1 MDVETRLARVEADQQ
16 IRQLISRYSFA
27 LDERLPDELSALF
40 AEDATMRSGDGAMNS
55 DGREAILKMFYGRLD
70 LLGPGSHY
78 MHDVQIDFV
87 SETEATG
94 KVSAHVEIMRKGT
107 MMVGA
112 MRYRDRYCKTAD
124 GWRFQA
130 REVGFLYY
138 VPIDRYFD
146 ILRQRDRNLAYD
158 EPRPADFPEKL
169 ASWSA

>member
-1 MDVETRLARVEADQQ
+1 MDFERRLARVEADQQ
-16 IRQLISRYSFA
+16 IRQLVSRYCFA
-27 LDERLPDELSALF
+27 LDERLPDELGALF

-55 DGREAILKMFYGRLD
+55 EGREAILKMFYGRLD

-87 SETEATG
+87 SDGEATG
-94 KVSAHVEIMRKGT
+94 KVSAHVEILRKGV

-112 MRYRDRYCKTAD
+112 MRYRDRYRKTAE
-124 GWRFQA
+124 GWKFAA

-146 ILRQRDRNLAYD
+146 ILKSRDRNLAYD
-158 EPRPADFPEKL
+158 APRPADFPEGL
-169 ASWSA
+169 STWTG